1 MKIEDFII
9 LIKSSEVNAHFYHW
23 NTITYSTHKALEDYY
38 TSIRELVDKLVET
51 AQGKF
56 GMRYNLV
63 GKMIT
68 ASDLSVEN
76 YFGQLSHQS
85 QIMVDVLF
93 RDYKDLENIAIEIV
107 EEINKLRYLLTLQ

>member
-1 MKIEDFII
+1 MKIEDFIV

-23 NTITYSTHKALEDYY
+23 NTISYATHTALGEYY
-38 TSIRELVDKLVET
+38 EAINGLLDKLVET

-56 GMRYNLV
+56 GMRYNLTN
-63 GKMIT
+63 KTIT
-68 ASDLSVEN
+68 ISDLSVEN

-85 QIMVDVLF
+85 QIMVDYLF
-93 RDYKDLENIAIEIV
+93 RDYADLENIALEIV